1 MSMAQ
6 KLGILFAVA
15 RARGNAAYDCR
26 RLVKLF
32 TALGALCDMEGRE
45 IASEKPGPPHCR
57 PNVL

>member
-26 RLVKLF
+26 RLMKLF

-45 IASEKPGPPHCR
+45 IASE
-57 PNVL
+57 